1 MQNSVLF
8 RFPMMFFYS
17 ARALF
22 SNRKSAKFGEKLGY
36 YLYKLALAGGPFY
49 IKLAQILS
57 TRSDLLPEATIRQ
70 LQKLQDDTPAN
81 DFSYIKSQLEKAYK
95 KPLEEVFAEFD
106 ETAIASASIAQVHRA
121 RLVTGED
128 VAVKVVRKNVR
139 KQMQRSLSFI
149 CGMTNIFEKVVP
161 LMKKMHASK
170 RMDEIRRLLCEQLDL
185 SIELHNMKQIR
196 NNFLNHE
203 YIQVPAPFEELCHDN
218 ILVMEFVDGI
228 KALNYHQVDKSPSQ
242 LAARLQNAIYT
253 MLYFDGVC
261 HGDPHPGNIIFTQDG
276 KITFIDF
283 GIVAYLTEHEKW
295 GLSSFYYAATNHN
308 WPLAVRRF
316 TNCFALCDE
325 DLLQNDGFK
334 KDMSDVLEYHFKT
347 VAERWDTAKFFNDV
361 NKVLHQYNASYTPNF
376 TKAELAMMSCEGF
389 ATQMD
394 PNLDV
399 WGNAR
404 AFSDQYSPFVSDS
417 IKTML
422 DNWYEKENPK
432 ALVLRNQA
440 KKSLIASTHLD
451 RYFFPSNY
459 PLFVETASGPYVTD
473 VDGHK
478 MIDLSCGYG
487 PHILGYSHPVVQE
500 AMKSASSNVNINA
513 LGHKLEVELAETL
526 VDAFPGA
533 DYAVFSNS
541 GTESVIHA
549 LRLCRA
555 YRPHAKKIAKFEGHY
570 HGFSDQA
577 MVSSWFKVHGE
588 KHDPQAIAGCQGT
601 PDHIVNSTRVLQFNH
616 EYSLEVLRKEADDI
630 AAVLVEPMQ
639 AGAGQIEVE
648 YLQKLRALCTEL
660 DIPLVFD
667 EVVTGFRVDYG
678 GIQTLSGVEADITCL
693 GKIIGGG
700 LPAGAVVGKHK
711 LLELGRTTGDPFRDY
726 EERVFLGGTMSGN
739 YVSCAT
745 GLAVLNHLKSNQ
757 DIYQSL
763 RDKTRYLTNKMQHA
777 TDVRDINMR
786 LKSGYSMFSVCFTHK
801 QPSYFRDA
809 LQGANFKATLAMA
822 YFMRQKN
829 IYMPELH
836 GFLISNAHDYSHLD
850 EVALQFT
857 SCIEQMDDLG
867 MFVK

>member
-1 MQNSVLF
+1 M
-8 RFPMMFFYS
+8 
-17 ARALF
+17 
-22 SNRKSAKFGEKLGY
+22 SNRKSDISGDRFGRC
-36 YLYKLALAGGPFY
+36 LYKLALAGGPFY

-57 TRSDLLPEATIRQ
+57 TRSDLLPEGAIKH

-81 DFSYIKSQLEKAYK
+81 DFSYIKQQLEKAYQM
-95 KPLEEVFAEFD
+95 PLSEVFKTFE
-106 ETAIASASIAQVHRA
+106 EKPMASASIAQVHKA
-121 RLVTGED
+121 TLLSGEV

-149 CGMTNIFEKVVP
+149 CGTTGFMQAFVP
-161 LMKKMHASK
+161 LMKKMHATK
-170 RMDEIRRLLCEQLDL
+170 RMEEIRRLLSEQLDL
-185 SIELHNMKQIR
+185 SIELHNLKQIR
-196 NNFLNHE
+196 QNFLNHE
-203 YIQVPAPFEELCHDN
+203 YISVPAPYEEYCRDN
-218 ILVMEFVDGI
+218 ILVMEFVAGI
-228 KALNYHQVDKSPSQ
+228 RALDYKKVNMSPQQ

-261 HGDPHPGNIIFTQDG
+261 HGDPHPGNIIFTADG

-316 TNCFALCDE
+316 TNCFALSDKP
-325 DLLQNDGFK
+325 LLENEEYVKAMAG
-334 KDMSDVLEYHFKT
+334 VLEYHFKT
-347 VAERWDTAKFFNDV
+347 VAEKWDTAKFFNDV
-361 NKVLHQYNASYTPNF
+361 NKVLHQFNASYTPNF

-404 AFSDQYSPFVSDS
+404 AFSDQYSPFISDS
-417 IKTML
+417 VKEML
-422 DNWYEKENPK
+422 DKWYEEQNPK
-432 ALVLRNQA
+432 ALSLRKDAN
-440 KKSLIASTHLD
+440 KTLIASTHLD

-459 PLFVETASGPYVTD
+459 PLFVETANGPYVTD

-500 AMKSASSNVNINA
+500 AIKSASTTVNINA
-513 LGHKLEVELAETL
+513 LGHRLEVEMSEKL
-526 VDAFPGA
+526 VSAFPGA
-533 DYAVFSNS
+533 DFAVFSNS

-588 KHDPQAIAGCQGT
+588 KHNPQAIAGCQGT
-601 PDHIVNSTRVLQFNH
+601 PEHVVNSTRVLQFNH
-616 EYSLEVLRKEADDI
+616 EYSLEVLKHEANDI

-639 AGAGQIEVE
+639 AGAGKIERE
-648 YLQKLRALCTEL
+648 YLQKLRDLCTEL

-678 GIQTLSGVEADITCL
+678 GVQTLAGIQPDLTCL

-700 LPAGAVVGKHK
+700 LPAGAVVGKQK
-711 LLELGRTTGDPFRDY
+711 ILELGRTTGDPFRDY

-745 GLAVLNHLKSNQ
+745 GLAVLNYLEQHRE
-757 DIYQSL
+757 IYSSL
-763 RDKTRYLTNKMQHA
+763 NEKTEYLA
-777 TDVRDINMR
+777 TRLQKAADDRRINLR
-786 LKSGYSMFSVCFTHK
+786 LKSGHSMFSICFTHK
-801 QPSYFRDA
+801 NPKFFREA
-809 LQGANFKATLAMA
+809 MQGANFKATLAVA
-822 YFMRQKN
+822 YLMRTRQ

-836 GFLISNAHDYSHLD
+836 GFLISDAHEYTHLD
-850 EVALQFT
+850 EVSEKFAL
-857 SCIEQMDDLG
+857 CLEQMDELK